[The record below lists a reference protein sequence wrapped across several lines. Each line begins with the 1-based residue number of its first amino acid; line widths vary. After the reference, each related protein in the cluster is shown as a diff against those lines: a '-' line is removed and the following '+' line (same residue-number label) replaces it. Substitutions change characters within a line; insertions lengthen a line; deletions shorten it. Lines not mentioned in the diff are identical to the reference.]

1 MTERSAGARRR
12 DSGLVG
18 AIRFGKPA
26 GIDAVHTV
34 LCCNPWFAELPHE
47 IRQTLVT
54 IAEQRDVKRG
64 EFVWRQGEASDGLAI
79 VLCGLLE
86 DFVLAPN
93 GRRSLT
99 LIHGPGEWVGMVAA
113 ILNKP
118 QRTSVVALE
127 SMKLL
132 FIPRA
137 RLDAVLTKQPELY
150 RPFVALIAQRI
161 ESAVA
166 AMRDRPLRGE
176 QRLYHALIRLGA
188 SSGDGKECYLALSQ
202 RVLADVS
209 GLTRPRV
216 AELIAGLK
224 ADGLVRTTYSGLQVL
239 DLPGLRTLAMTSDPN
254 ASEDTD

>member
-1 MTERSAGARRR
+1 MTERSGGAQGR

-34 LCCNPWFAELPHE
+34 LCCNPWFAELPQQV
-47 IRQTLVT
+47 RQMLLT
-54 IAEQRDVKRG
+54 IGEQRDVKRG
-64 EFVWRQGEASDGLAI
+64 EFVWEQGGASDGLAV

-93 GRRSLT
+93 GRRSVT
-99 LIHGPGEWVGMVAA
+99 LIHGPGEWVGMVAT
-113 ILNKP
+113 ILNRP

-137 RLDAVLTKQPELY
+137 RLDALLVQQPELY
-150 RPFVALIAQRI
+150 RPFIALIAQRI

-166 AMRDRPLRGE
+166 SMRDRPLRGE

-239 DLPGLRTLAMTSDPN
+239 DLPALRALAATSERN
-254 ASEDTD
+254 ASDDSD